1 MGIMQ
6 QLLADITA
14 ALDWEFRAL
23 RMRALRIAWGAALAV
38 VSAMLVLTSVL
49 LFLGAVYLQV
59 ETAMGAVAGL
69 LATAAFAVL
78 CALGAG
84 LAAKTLA
91 ER

>member
-6 QLLADITA
+6 QLLADLTA

-23 RMRALRIAWGAALAV
+23 RMRALRVAWGAALAV
-38 VSAMLVLTSVL
+38 VSATLVLASTL

-59 ETAMGAVAGL
+59 ATAAGPVAGL
-69 LATAAFAVL
+69 LVTAAFAVL
-78 CALGAG
+78 CALGAA
-84 LAAKTLA
+84 LAAKATA